1 MRLKFLTSI
10 LILLLSAPY
19 TFAQNAGIKAGPMLG
34 AIEMRSAKIWLQT
47 TGEANVQ
54 IKYTPTSDK
63 AVAQH
68 SETRQTTQIDGFTCT
83 FDLALLEPATKY
95 NYEIL
100 INGQPIS
107 VNVPATF
114 TTQPLWQ
121 WRNDPPAIK
130 IALGSCAYV
139 GEPVYDRPG
148 KPYGGDYQIF
158 TEIAKAKPDVMLWL
172 GDNYYYREADWF
184 SRAGM
189 IHRASHTRALPEMQQ
204 LLATAVNIAIWDDH
218 DYGPNNS
225 DKSWVRKEDALDIF
239 ELFWANPTYGFSD
252 MPGITTFYQYG
263 DVEFFMLDN
272 RYHRTANFRRTGKAE
287 IIGAKQ
293 MEWLLNALAG
303 SYAPFKFIVIG
314 GQVLNSSPGSEN
326 YMRFAEER
334 NKLLQAIENENIEG
348 VFFLTGDRHFSE
360 LAKLKRYKN
369 YPIYELTVSP
379 LTSGAYAGAKKE
391 KNNYRIDETVVTE
404 RNFGILEVTGKRKNR
419 TLTIRIYDNSGKQKW
434 ERSINEKELKR

>member
-19 TFAQNAGIKAGPMLG
+19 TFAQNVGIKAGPMLG

-139 GEPVYDRPG
+139 G
-148 KPYGGDYQIF
+148 
-158 TEIAKAKPDVMLWL
+158 
-172 GDNYYYREADWF
+172 
-184 SRAGM
+184 RAG
-189 IHRASHTRALPEMQQ
+189 I
-204 LLATAVNIAIWDDH
+204 
-218 DYGPNNS
+218 
-225 DKSWVRKEDALDIF
+225 
-239 ELFWANPTYGFSD
+239 
-252 MPGITTFYQYG
+252 
-263 DVEFFMLDN
+263 
-272 RYHRTANFRRTGKAE
+272 
-287 IIGAKQ
+287 
-293 MEWLLNALAG
+293 
-303 SYAPFKFIVIG
+303 
-314 GQVLNSSPGSEN
+314 
-326 YMRFAEER
+326 
-334 NKLLQAIENENIEG
+334 
-348 VFFLTGDRHFSE
+348 
-360 LAKLKRYKN
+360 
-369 YPIYELTVSP
+369 
-379 LTSGAYAGAKKE
+379 
-391 KNNYRIDETVVTE
+391 
-404 RNFGILEVTGKRKNR
+404 
-419 TLTIRIYDNSGKQKW
+419 
-434 ERSINEKELKR
+434 